1 MSRIVVTGLGIIS
14 ALGMGAD
21 DTYARLLEGR
31 SGIGKMK
38 YLKSKHTDLPVGEV
52 PFSDEELR
60 ETLFI
65 RKDASITRTSL
76 LGAAALREAL
86 ASASLL
92 PRDKSWKMALI
103 SGTTVGGMEKSEQ
116 YYYDFLNTRE
126 RDEYIALHDCGA
138 CTDMIG
144 QANPYGFEMMTTI
157 STACS
162 SAANAIILGANML
175 KLNRTDIVVVGG
187 TECLSKFHLDGFN
200 SLMIL
205 DHEPCRPFDKNRN
218 GLNLGEGAA
227 YLVMEREE
235 IARQRGVTPLCQLSG
250 YGNRCDAF
258 HQTAS
263 SPDGEG
269 AYQSMMEY
277 IDVTGVTSS
286 VNRSIP
292 LKILD
297 NDGNVL
303 SNSIF
308 KRSIPAVNVQMKVLP
323 HKHVNINYELL
334 DREQIPDIYE
344 IQGETL
350 SVSSID
356 IAAEPEVLAALE
368 TIEAA
373 PISVASINETGD
385 YEYTLS
391 LGGIPEKAV
400 ILDDVDINSIQLTVT
415 VSDRY
420 ISANYTNVP
429 ISFVNEN
436 PEYSYEYSFNSVDIT
451 VYGPAKLVGG
461 FVTSDIMVIVNL
473 AGRGMGDYD
482 IDIESKPM
490 NVETFGDM
498 TITFSEPVVH
508 VKIGYRMTTE

>member
-1 MSRIVVTGLGIIS
+1 MWKISKVKRKDKNSPKESPDTQAKSAEGAENDLNAGSDDKKAVDKTGIVKKVIYAVVSLFLAMLLWGYVLMDQNPDREKTVTNITPTFESGAVADLDTRKLTIYGNISEILQNVNVTVSAPLTDVMRIDANNIAATVSLTDVHEAGTYELEVKATSNIGRVTSVEPSKITVTVDDVIIRNVPVKWDIVGTMPE
-14 ALGMGAD
+14 AYWHD
-21 DTYARLLEGR
+21 DPSIPTTSIDLEG
-31 SGIGKMK
+31 
-38 YLKSKHTDLPVGEV
+38 
-52 PFSDEELR
+52 
-60 ETLFI
+60 
-65 RKDASITRTSL
+65 A
-76 LGAAALREAL
+76 
-86 ASASLL
+86 
-92 PRDKSWKMALI
+92 
-103 SGTTVGGMEKSEQ
+103 
-116 YYYDFLNTRE
+116 
-126 RDEYIALHDCGA
+126 
-138 CTDMIG
+138 
-144 QANPYGFEMMTTI
+144 
-157 STACS
+157 
-162 SAANAIILGANML
+162 
-175 KLNRTDIVVVGG
+175 RTDIENV
-187 TECLSKFHLDGFN
+187 
-200 SLMIL
+200 
-205 DHEPCRPFDKNRN
+205 
-218 GLNLGEGAA
+218 
-227 YLVMEREE
+227 
-235 IARQRGVTPLCQLSG
+235 
-250 YGNRCDAF
+250 
-258 HQTAS
+258 S
-263 SPDGEG
+263 S
-269 AYQSMMEY
+269 AVCY

-323 HKHVNINYELL
+323 HKHVNINYELI

-356 IAAEPEVLAALE
+356 IAAEPDVLAALE

-385 YEYTLS
+385 YEYILS

-436 PEYSYEYSFNSVDIT
+436 PEFSYEYSFKSVDIT

-482 IDIESKPM
+482 IDIESKPL

-498 TITFSEPVVH
+498 TITFSEPMVH
-508 VKIGYRMTTE
+508 VKIGNRMTTE